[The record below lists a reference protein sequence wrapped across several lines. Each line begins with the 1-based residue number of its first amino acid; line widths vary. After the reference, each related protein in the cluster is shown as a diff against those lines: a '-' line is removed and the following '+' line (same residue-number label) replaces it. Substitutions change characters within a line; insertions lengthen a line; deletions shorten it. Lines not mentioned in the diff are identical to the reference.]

1 MKLSLWN
8 KRILSST
15 RGRIIVLLRG
25 SKQTVSD
32 LAQALDVSDNTVRT
46 HLASLERDGLV
57 QQSGWKASSRKPH
70 HEYELTTEAEQLFPK
85 SLGLIFNQFITVL
98 NEQFSAEDAEKLF
111 AEVAKR
117 LAAETAEKVKTS
129 SLDER
134 AQAGVDLVSALGGLA
149 KVKKQ
154 GGHLLIEGASCPV
167 ASIACEHQ
175 QVCQMLA
182 HLISEITQ
190 VPVEEKCVRGE
201 KLQCNFEI
209 GAK

>member
-8 KRILSST
+8 KRLLSST
-15 RGRIIVLLRG
+15 RGRILVLLRS

-32 LAQALDVSDNTVRT
+32 LAESLGVSDNTVRT
-46 HLASLERDGLV
+46 HLSSLERDRLV
-57 QQSGWKASSRKPH
+57 RQSGWKASVRKPH
-70 HEYELTTEAEQLFPK
+70 FEYELTTEAEQLFPK
-85 SLGLIFNQFITVL
+85 SLGLILNQLLTVL
-98 NEQFSAEDAEKLF
+98 NEQFSAEDTEKLF

-117 LAAETAEKVKTS
+117 LAAETAEKVKTC
-129 SLDER
+129 SLEER
-134 AQAGVDLVSALGGLA
+134 AQAGVDLVSDLGGLA

-154 GGHLLIEGASCPV
+154 DDHLLIQGISCPV
-167 ASIACEHQ
+167 ASVACEHR

-190 VPVEEKCVRGE
+190 TPVEERCVRGE

-209 GAK
+209 ERK

>member
-15 RGRIIVLLRG
+15 RGRIIVLLRS
-25 SKQTVSD
+25 SKQTVSE
-32 LAQALDVSDNTVRT
+32 LAQALDVSDNTIRT
-46 HLASLERDGLV
+46 HLSSLERDGLV
-57 QQSGWKASSRKPH
+57 QQSGWKAGSRKPH

-98 NEQFSAEDAEKLF
+98 NEQFSAEDSEKLF
-111 AEVAKR
+111 TEVAKR
-117 LAAETAEKVKTS
+117 LAAETAENVKTS
-129 SLDER
+129 SLEER

-149 KVKKQ
+149 EVKKEDD
-154 GGHLLIEGASCPV
+154 HLLIEGTSCPV
-167 ASIACEHQ
+167 ASIACEHK

-190 VPVEEKCVRGE
+190 APVQEKCVRGE
-201 KLQCNFEI
+201 KVQCNFEI
-209 GAK
+209 SV